1 MQNLPGLGGV
11 QCCDSFSV
19 KTCEV
24 PGQNAFEKKK
34 KGLRLLSSQPG
45 IICTDGELIA
55 SGNVDSILCAHGT
68 GEIKKKNKFWG
79 FLCAKAT
86 HGL

>member
-68 GEIKKKNKFWG
+68 GEIK
-79 FLCAKAT
+79 
-86 HGL
+86 